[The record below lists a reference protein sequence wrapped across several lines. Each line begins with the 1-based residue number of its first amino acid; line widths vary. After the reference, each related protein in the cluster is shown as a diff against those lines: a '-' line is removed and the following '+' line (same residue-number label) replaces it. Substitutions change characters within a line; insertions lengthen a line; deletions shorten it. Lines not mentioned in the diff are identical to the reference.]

1 MERIPNGP
9 VEDVRC
15 EIGVRAAG
23 VQPAALGHV
32 HAQRDVE
39 EQQRDGDGDGD
50 EQQEWVERQQGRTE
64 PESTAGHIE
73 LGRVDEQVL
82 QDDEWQQQQGWGG
95 GGGVVVVGGAPS
107 WWNVSNPS
115 TVSHVHSLYGLPT

>member
-39 EQQRDGDGDGD
+39 EQQRDGDGGSD
-50 EQQEWVERQQGRTE
+50 EQQERVERQQGRTE

-82 QDDEWQQQQGWGG
+82 QDGEWQQQQQQCDGG
-95 GGGVVVVGGAPS
+95 GDDEEHEEQEQPSSGAEERRGV
-107 WWNVSNPS
+107 W
-115 TVSHVHSLYGLPT
+115 